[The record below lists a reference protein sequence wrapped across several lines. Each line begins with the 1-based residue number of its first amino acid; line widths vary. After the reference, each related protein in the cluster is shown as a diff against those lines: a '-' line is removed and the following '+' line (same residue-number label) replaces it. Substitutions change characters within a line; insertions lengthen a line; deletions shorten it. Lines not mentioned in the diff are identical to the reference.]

1 MNEALTKFYRVT
13 MYIND
18 TLRAFNV
25 EARDVADAQEVAID
39 RLEDQGLIH
48 GSILSIKRVI

>member
-1 MNEALTKFYRVT
+1 MTAALPKFYRVT

-18 TLRAFNV
+18 ILRAFNV
-25 EARDVADAQEVAID
+25 EARDVADAQEVAIG
-39 RLEDQGLIH
+39 RLEEQGLIH

>member
-1 MNEALTKFYRVT
+1 MTTAIPTFYRVT

-18 TLRAFNV
+18 ILRAFNV
-25 EARDVADAQEVAID
+25 EARDVSDAQEVAIGQ
-39 RLEDQGLIH
+39 LEDQGLVH